1 MQLFDLFKPPTHQR
15 PPPNGENGAGLG
27 LLEGQLGGGQ
37 YLLGAG
43 QLLGL
48 TRQLRARIF
57 TLWKAL
63 LLGRRVLFYAP
74 PPVGRLCERALSA
87 HQLTV
92 GWAGCCA
99 PHAAPRTELLLYVGL
114 NDEQEL
120 LQRSPHAGI
129 RFIAKPEGGGEGQGY
144 IACTTDRLL
153 ADKSDTW
160 DVFVDDQGALKV
172 GVLDA
177 RALTL
182 SATDE
187 ARYKQLSALLSAD
200 GAPSDDRVTRYFAA
214 ESATLMQGLRAL
226 VDEGVTEVQ
235 PKHLKRLHLGENDAT
250 FLRLL
255 VAQHDDIRLT
265 VKVQRFRC
273 C

>member
-1 MQLFDLFKPPTHQR
+1 MLRRRR
-15 PPPNGENGAGLG
+15 PRM
-27 LLEGQLGGGQ
+27 LLR
-37 YLLGAG
+37 LL
-43 QLLGL
+43 
-48 TRQLRARIF
+48 R
-57 TLWKAL
+57 K
-63 LLGRRVLFYAP
+63 
-74 PPVGRLCERALSA
+74 
-87 HQLTV
+87 
-92 GWAGCCA
+92 
-99 PHAAPRTELLLYVGL
+99 
-114 NDEQEL
+114 L

-200 GAPSDDRVTRYFAA
+200 GAPS
-214 ESATLMQGLRAL
+214 
-226 VDEGVTEVQ
+226 
-235 PKHLKRLHLGENDAT
+235 
-250 FLRLL
+250 
-255 VAQHDDIRLT
+255 
-265 VKVQRFRC
+265 
-273 C
+273 